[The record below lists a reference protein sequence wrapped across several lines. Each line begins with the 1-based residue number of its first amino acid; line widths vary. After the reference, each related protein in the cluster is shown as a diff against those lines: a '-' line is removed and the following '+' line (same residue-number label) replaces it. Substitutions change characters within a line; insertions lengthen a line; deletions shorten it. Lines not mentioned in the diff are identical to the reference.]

1 MFFFFSSRRRHTRCA
16 LVTGVQTCAL
26 PIWSRSSCRPAWAAT
41 ASRSSSPA
49 SPTSPQSSKRNAEQ
63 RFHLNPESR
72 KEPFMF
78 KLLSTLAV
86 VGITAT
92 TVLGYSGA
100 MAQSREVTLHKNP
113 GCQCCDGYADYRRE
127 NGSSVTVQPPRSET
141 RL

>member
-1 MFFFFSSRRRHTRCA
+1 M
-16 LVTGVQTCAL
+16 
-26 PIWSRSSCRPAWAAT
+26 
-41 ASRSSSPA
+41 
-49 SPTSPQSSKRNAEQ
+49 RNAVQ

-100 MAQSREVTLHKNP
+100 MAPSREITLHKNP
-113 GCQCCDGYADYRRE
+113 GYQCCDGYADYLRE
-127 NGSSVTVQPPRSET
+127 NGFSVTVKPQHELAPLSRAATTPDHCH
-141 RL
+141 

>member
-1 MFFFFSSRRRHTRCA
+1 MVIFFFKHKTSNEMRISDWSSHLC
-16 LVTGVQTCAL
+16 
-26 PIWSRSSCRPAWAAT
+26 SSYLCRPARAAT

-113 GCQCCDGYADYRRE
+113 DRK
-127 NGSSVTVQPPRSET
+127 ST
-141 RL
+141 RLNSSH